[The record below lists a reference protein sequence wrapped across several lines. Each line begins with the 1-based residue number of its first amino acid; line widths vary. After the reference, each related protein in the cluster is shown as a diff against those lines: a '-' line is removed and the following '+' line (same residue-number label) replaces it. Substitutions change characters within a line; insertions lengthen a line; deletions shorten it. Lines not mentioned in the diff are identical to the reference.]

1 MKNKLGICIFCVIV
15 LGVCLTIGSISWSKR
30 EMKDDPTEQIVEQQ
44 ARETKQEE
52 SISPSVETNKELTYY
67 KYMIYQDGERLTVYE
82 SDSTTIY
89 MQTDIMVAQLPED
102 VREQLDLGIGI
113 RTEEELYDFLESY
126 SSWLV
131 EC

>member
-30 EMKDDPTEQIVEQQ
+30 EIKDDPTEQIVEQQ

-126 SSWLV
+126 SS
-131 EC
+131 

>member
-15 LGVCLTIGSISWSKR
+15 LGVCLTIGSISRSKR

-126 SSWLV
+126 SS
-131 EC
+131 

>member
-1 MKNKLGICIFCVIV
+1 MKYKFGICIFCVIL
-15 LGVCLTIGSISWSKR
+15 LGVGLTIGSISWSKR

-52 SISPSVETNKELTYY
+52 SISPSVETNKELTYF

-126 SSWLV
+126 SS
-131 EC
+131 